1 MKYPKISAHLC
12 FTALILILFVV
23 PGASQTEKF
32 PEATISNGV
41 VKAKLYLPDT
51 ETGYY
56 RGTRFDWSG
65 VIANLEYNGHG
76 YFGQWF
82 PKYDPFLHDAITG
95 PVEAFDPI
103 GYENAKIGEPFL
115 KIGVGTL
122 KKIDDE
128 QYRFTSPF
136 EIIDG
141 GKWSVKKKKDRV
153 IFTHVVK
160 DADGYAYLYEKM
172 VKLSKGKPE
181 MVLSHSLKNT
191 GDKHIETQVYNHNFF
206 MLDNQSIGPDYSIT
220 FPFELELISNTRG
233 MGTTVDIQ
241 KNKLVFLEPI
251 QPRES
256 IYIVLGGYSDQAS
269 DYDITVTNSKTGAGV
284 RITNDRPITRL
295 PVWSIPTTLCP
306 EPYMLVSVAP
316 GETFTWNTTYEFL
329 SKKP

>member
-51 ETGYY
+51 EAGYY

-65 VIANLEYNGHG
+65 VVASLDYNGHS

-82 PKYDPFLHDAITG
+82 PTYDPFLHDAITG

-103 GYENAKIGEPFL
+103 GYENAKAGESFL

-122 KKIDDE
+122 KKINDE
-128 QYRFTSPF
+128 PYRFTAPF
-136 EIIDG
+136 EIVDS

-153 IFTHVVK
+153 FFTHVLK
-160 DADGYAYLYEKM
+160 DADGYAYQYQKT
-172 VKLSKGKPE
+172 VTLSEGKPE
-181 MVLSHSLKNT
+181 LVLSHSLKNK
-191 GDKHIETQVYNHNFF
+191 GDKPIETRVYNHNFF
-206 MLDNQSIGPDYSIT
+206 MLDNQPIGPDYSIT
-220 FPFELELISNTRG
+220 FPFDLELISNTRG
-233 MGTTVDIQ
+233 MGTTVEIQ
-241 KNKLVFLEPI
+241 KNKLVFLESV
-251 QPRES
+251 PRES
-256 IYIVLGGYSDQAS
+256 IYVVLGGYSDQAS
-269 DYDITVTNSKTGAGV
+269 DYDITLYNSKTGAGV
-284 RITNDRPITRL
+284 RITNDRPIVHL

-306 EPYMLVSVAP
+306 EPYMLVQVAP

-329 SKKP
+329 SEKP